1 MRFESP
7 WALLVLLVIP
17 VVVYFHFRRRRRA
30 GVKFSSTDNAGKAG
44 VSLRQRL
51 ISLAPALRIIALVLI
66 ALALARPQEGKER
79 VRDVSKGIAIQMV
92 VDRSSSMSAEM
103 RYRGDKLN
111 RLEAVKAVF
120 EEFVNGNGDDL
131 PGRPDDLI
139 GMIIF
144 ARYADTVCPL
154 TLSHGAVSEFL
165 RGVDIVKRRSEDG
178 TAIGD
183 AVALAAAR
191 LKTAEETLNRQAKN
205 KIKEYEIKSKI
216 IILLT
221 DGENNAGKRT
231 PRQAG
236 QLAAKW
242 GIKIY
247 TVAVGGG
254 EAYTTIQ
261 TPFGSYKVPVA
272 QRADTSELEDA
283 AETTGGIFRMA
294 TDEKSLRAV
303 YEEIDKLEKSEIE
316 SLRFLDYRELFGL
329 FALAGLVFIALE
341 AALSCTVFRRIP

>member
-7 WALLVLLVIP
+7 WALLVLLAIP
-17 VVVYFHFRRRRRA
+17 IVVYFHFRRRRRA
-30 GVKFSSTDNAGKAG
+30 GVKFSSTGNAGRAG

-51 ISLAPALRIIALVLI
+51 ISLPLALRVIALILI
-66 ALALARPQEGKER
+66 AVALARPQEGKER

-103 RYRGDKLN
+103 QYRGDKLN

-144 ARYADTVCPL
+144 AQYADTVCPL
-154 TLSHGAVSEFL
+154 TLSHGAVDEFL

-183 AVALAAAR
+183 ALALAAAR
-191 LKTAEETLNRQAKN
+191 LKTAEETLERQAKN
-205 KIKEYEIKSKI
+205 KVKEYEIKSKI

-221 DGENNAGKRT
+221 DGENNAGKRR
-231 PRQAG
+231 PREAAE
-236 QLAAKW
+236 LAAKW

-247 TVAVGGG
+247 TILVGGG

-261 TPFGSYKVPVA
+261 TPFGSYKVPLA
-272 QRADTSELEDA
+272 QRTDTSELKA
-283 AETTGGIFRMA
+283 VAEMTGGIFRMA
-294 TDEKSLRAV
+294 TDEESLRAV

-316 SLRFLDYRELFGL
+316 SLRFLDYRELFGP
-329 FALAGLVFIALE
+329 FALAGLILVALE
-341 AALSCTVFRRIP
+341 VALSCTVFRRIP